1 MSGLP
6 WGKNVLFWC
15 VLFTLCLHAFIK
27 RTLRIESTLKL
38 RVSEW
43 ARTLSNKESL
53 FLLRGQKVWFYYPT
67 TSLHSLLAGVA
78 KIMRWS
84 NPICHTDEKEDD
96 ESHVTHKLGGVWAF
110 EAGLKVKA
118 GKTETRGPSLS
129 FFLVSFYVTAWIDN
143 INNMKGVR
151 LHSNIYF
158 LKLIYHFSSRA
169 WHVSHSQQWS
179 SRFTSPRYR
188 LCHVELVTLHSLWKQ
203 MMSCL

>member
-1 MSGLP
+1 MSFSDVFYLRCAFMRSLNAP
-6 WGKNVLFWC
+6 WELSPLWNWEFQSERELCPIKKVCFFWG
-15 VLFTLCLHAFIK
+15 
-27 RTLRIESTLKL
+27 
-38 RVSEW
+38 
-43 ARTLSNKESL
+43 
-53 FLLRGQKVWFYYPT
+53 GQKVWFYYPT

-169 WHVSHSQQWS
+169 WRVSHSEQWS